1 MIDNSSVLIIEMK
14 MLKSICFRISFSTKQ
29 AKKIFKVSLKIVP
42 IFMFPQLTEV

>member
-29 AKKIFKVSLKIVP
+29 TKIFKVSLKIVP